1 MNSILKKAGLLTA
14 VFVVCVGAAAQAA
27 TIEVTVPF
35 PFLVHGKTLPA
46 GQYRVETEGAVAL
59 IRGEQGN
66 PAALF
71 VATAPA
77 GGHDPSGDQPAL
89 TFIRDET
96 QYKLA
101 DIWESGSEG
110 LAIAGR

>member
-1 MNSILKKAGLLTA
+1 MNSIIKKVGLLTA
-14 VFVVCVGAAAQAA
+14 AFVVCVGGAAQAA

-35 PFLVHGKTLPA
+35 PFLVHGNMLPA
-46 GQYRVETEGAVAL
+46 GQYRVETEGSIVL

-77 GGHDPSGDQPAL
+77 DGHDPSGDQPAL
-89 TFIRDET
+89 TFTRYET
-96 QYKLA
+96 QYRLA
-101 DIWESGSEG
+101 DVWESGTEG